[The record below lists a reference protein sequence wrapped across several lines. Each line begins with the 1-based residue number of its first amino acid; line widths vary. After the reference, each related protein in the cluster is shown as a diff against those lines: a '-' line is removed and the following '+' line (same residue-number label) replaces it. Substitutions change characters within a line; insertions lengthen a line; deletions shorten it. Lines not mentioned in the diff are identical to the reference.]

1 MNRENQETKDNKDDK
16 STEFTFLKYKYD
28 IFIGIVL
35 VIVNYTY
42 HFANLAF
49 IFQKIATES
58 NEYYYYNK

>member
-42 HFANLAF
+42 HFVNLAF

-58 NEYYYYNK
+58 NIL

>member
-42 HFANLAF
+42 HFVNLAF